1 LKGKKEIIIGIVS
14 VVAIFSLAVGFFFLK
29 GLNLFKD
36 HRIFYVKY
44 ANVQGLTESSAVNVN
59 GFKIGQIGKI
69 SYQLNEPDSILV
81 QLIID
86 NNKIFIPEDTQ
97 AELRSDILGT
107 RSIELL
113 LGQSTVVA
121 SEKSFLTGL
130 TQKDL
135 QDQVNEQLL
144 PLKNKTEELIGNI
157 DEVIMTVN
165 DMFTNNK
172 TKFDQSFSSMQT
184 TIKILEN
191 TTRNVDSI
199 VYENRVAFRNIMSK
213 VESITTNLKNSN
225 EQISRTIDNIAK
237 ITDSLAAADF
247 LNTIENAKNVL
258 GETNQVL
265 AAINNK
271 EGSLGKLIY
280 NDSLINNVNKMV
292 DQAQR
297 LIENIKDHPNRYLQ
311 FSVFGSKSK
320 GVKLDARDEK
330 ALKDFLEKYR
340 SGAFNK

>member
-1 LKGKKEIIIGIVS
+1 MKGKKEIIIGIVS

-29 GLNLFKD
+29 GINLFKD

-44 ANVQGLTESSAVNVN
+44 SNVQGLTESSAVNVN
-59 GFKIGQIGKI
+59 GYKVGQIGKI

-86 NNKIFIPEDTQ
+86 NNKIFIPEDTK

-107 RSIELL
+107 RSVELL
-113 LGQSTVVA
+113 LGQSTVIA
-121 SEKSFLTGL
+121 AEKSYLTGL

-157 DEVIMTVN
+157 DDVIMTVN
-165 DMFTNNK
+165 DMFTSNK

-184 TIKILEN
+184 TIKILES

-199 VYENRVAFRNIMSK
+199 VYENRVAFRSIMSK
-213 VESITTNLKNSN
+213 VESITSNLKNSN
-225 EQISRTIDNIAK
+225 DQISRTIDNIAK

-311 FSVFGSKSK
+311 FSVFGSKTK